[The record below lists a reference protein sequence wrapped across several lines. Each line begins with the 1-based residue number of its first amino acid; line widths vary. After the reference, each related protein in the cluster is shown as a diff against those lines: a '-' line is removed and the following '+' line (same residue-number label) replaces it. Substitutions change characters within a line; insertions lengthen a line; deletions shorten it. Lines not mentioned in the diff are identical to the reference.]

1 MIETIAIVPGRPVA
15 AAAVTI
21 LWAAA
26 IVWWLWRIRRYLR
39 RRYLL
44 DQMHRRINA
53 AEAVH
58 GPAVDRI
65 LDARDRLEVM
75 AEERRNSPAIRQY
88 RKRRAAALKATR
100 R

>member
-1 MIETIAIVPGRPVA
+1 MIG
-15 AAAVTI
+15 
-21 LWAAA
+21 
-26 IVWWLWRIRRYLR
+26 YLR
-39 RRYLL
+39 RKLAL
-44 DQMHRRINA
+44 WQMHRRINA

-88 RKRRAAALKATR
+88 VKRRAAAIKNRPPRPPRVSR
-100 R
+100 RA